1 MDEWPVEYFLL
12 PMAYYLF
19 IAIIALHKNFLVA
32 YFATLHPAL
41 SVSPYVGW
49 SLAPADGLVV
59 DAYQSFL

>member
-19 IAIIALHKNFLVA
+19 IAIIALHIIFLVA
-32 YFATLHPAL
+32 YFATFHPAL
-41 SVSPYVGW
+41 SVCPSVGL
-49 SLAPADGLVV
+49 SLAPADGQVV